1 MVYNTHNCND
11 ASLILYGAACATPD
25 EPAATTSLA
34 VSNSSSG
41 GASLPSV
48 SVRRV
53 ADFACLAE
61 LRICT
66 LRVPRRKVAA
76 VFNVNKGDPLPEF
89 YKDWPVIDGDSHD
102 LRINDP
108 SGCIVGLRAKG
119 KINRGS
125 AFVVNNY

>member
-1 MVYNTHNCND
+1 MDN
-11 ASLILYGAACATPD
+11 
-25 EPAATTSLA
+25 
-34 VSNSSSG
+34 
-41 GASLPSV
+41 
-48 SVRRV
+48 
-53 ADFACLAE
+53 
-61 LRICT
+61 
-66 LRVPRRKVAA
+66 PRREFLLDLTLSFSGHNWDECEQYLRMRGKVAA

-89 YKDWPVIDGDSHD
+89 YKDWPVIDGDLSD